1 MNVRGGTSLI
11 NVLGKQFRLDK
22 IIFSILFL
30 LSIGIICLNLVYAL
44 AFGTDIVNMNMGI
57 GVALIIYSG
66 SNLFKRQD

>member
-11 NVLGKQFRLDK
+11 DVLGKQFRLDK

-30 LSIGIICLNLVYAL
+30 MSTGVICLNLVYAL
-44 AFGTDIVNMNMGI
+44 AFGTDLVNMNMGI

-66 SNLFKRQD
+66 FNLFKRQD

>member
-1 MNVRGGTSLI
+1 MI

-44 AFGTDIVNMNMGI
+44 AFGTEIVNMNMGI

-66 SNLFKRQD
+66 FNLFKRQD

>member
-1 MNVRGGTSLI
+1 MI
-11 NVLGKQFRLDK
+11 YVLGKQFRLDK

-66 SNLFKRQD
+66 FNLFKRQD